1 MEMTIFSDSGFYEVD
16 FNNSLFKH
24 LQYMRMDTI
33 CEVLYVTMKDVL
45 TGEILTFEQNGIK
58 WIRKMSLNAEIL
70 PSSMEAIAQ
79 NHYHSLY

>member
-1 MEMTIFSDSGFYEVD
+1 MTIFSDSGFYEVD

-24 LQYMRMDTI
+24 LQYIRMDTI

-58 WIRKMSLNAEIL
+58 WIRKMSLSAEIL